1 MVGDLCLFRVLVLL
15 RIVLLILVVVGLLVL
30 RGVCFVGLVG
40 WLWVVVFCD

>member
-1 MVGDLCLFRVLVLL
+1 MLL

-40 WLWVVVFCD
+40 WLWVVDLWLIYSCWL